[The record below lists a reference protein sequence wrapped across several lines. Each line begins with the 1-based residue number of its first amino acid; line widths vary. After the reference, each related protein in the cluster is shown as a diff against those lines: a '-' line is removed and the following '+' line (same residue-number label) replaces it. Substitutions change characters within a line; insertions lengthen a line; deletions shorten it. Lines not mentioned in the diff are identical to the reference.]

1 MKKILIDLRAIG
13 RPIDSICPVAN
24 INGHR
29 NIMTDDLAGLIRDV
43 TDLIDGQFGGQA
55 AHDLFGCDWDA
66 SRLPVTAK
74 DFLFGCNM
82 STEAFTSAAEQFIR
96 DFKPA
101 ASPCMAPDESRATD
115 NWLVCRAQTGGF
127 CLSDSDGCILARSVP
142 DSMLSDIRNG
152 GCSEYAIL
160 TIPER
165 S

>member
-13 RPIDSICPVAN
+13 RPIDSICPVTN
-24 INGHR
+24 MNGHR
-29 NIMTDDLAGLIRDV
+29 GIMTDDLSGLIRDV

-55 AHDLFGCDWDA
+55 AHELFGCEWDA
-66 SRLPVTAK
+66 SGLPVTAK
-74 DFLFGCNM
+74 DFLFSCNM
-82 STEAFTSAAEQFIR
+82 NSDAFAAAAEQFIR

-101 ASPCMAPDESRATD
+101 AKPCMAPDESRATD
-115 NWLVCRAQTGGF
+115 SWLVCRAQAGGF
-127 CLSDSDGCILARSVP
+127 CLSNSDGCILVRSIP